1 YRLGYLFLNN
11 YRSIKGLL
19 TLIPKMKKEIQDY
32 YLEKQ
37 NFKNNIKYFPFI
49 EFVSQLD
56 ENPSLKRIKNHY
68 SYKVGKIFAWI
79 LKYFGVR

>member
-1 YRLGYLFLNN
+1 
-11 YRSIKGLL
+11 
-19 TLIPKMKKEIQDY
+19 DY

>member
-1 YRLGYLFLNN
+1 
-11 YRSIKGLL
+11 
-19 TLIPKMKKEIQDY
+19 MKKEIQDY

-37 NFKNNIKYFPFI
+37 NFKNNIKHFPFI
-49 EFVSQLD
+49 ELMLELE